1 MGAPLS
7 LILDGILVLIFLGSL
22 WSGYKRGLLRTGLT
36 TLKILLSLGG
46 AYLIQKV
53 LGPSL
58 EALLPGVFHNGVDK
72 LVDSVPPGILQGS
85 IQVLLENLFFSLI
98 LFFLLYLGLTL
109 LFNLLSGL
117 VESFFLTRFL
127 NNLGGL
133 VLGAVLG
140 AVATLA
146 AAYLMAIILVMKN
159 PTTAIA
165 TIYDTILLREL
176 TADNIQFI
184 LSRLGQ

>member
-7 LILDGILVLIFLGSL
+7 LILDGILVLVFLASL

-36 TLKILLSLGG
+36 TLKLLLSLGG
-46 AYLIQKV
+46 SYLIQRIF
-53 LGPSL
+53 GPTL
-58 EALLPGVFHNGVDK
+58 EAMLPGVFHNGVDN

-85 IQVLLENLFFSLI
+85 IQVLLENLIFSLI
-98 LFFLLYLGLTL
+98 LFFILYLILTL
-109 LFNLLSGL
+109 FFNILSGV

-133 VLGAVLG
+133 FLGAVLG
-140 AVATLA
+140 ALATLA

-159 PTTAIA
+159 PTTAIS
-165 TIYDTILLREL
+165 TIYDTLLLREL